1 MIVFAFARP
10 ADLWLNDMGLND
22 MGLNDV
28 GRNKVAS

>member
-22 MGLNDV
+22 V

>member
-10 ADLWLNDMGLND
+10 ADAGLND
-22 MGLNDV
+22 VGLNDV